1 MQTKILLALCL
12 VAISQVNAHG
22 AITAV
27 QGSNGMTGEAFG
39 VDQSTPR
46 DGTKRNPF
54 QTDSS
59 IIRDRKMQKR
69 CQRWSLWRMC
79 SCYSGYGRYKAE
91 AGTIS
96 RTEN

>member
-39 VDQSTPR
+39 VDQSTPVMLMLPVMER
-46 DGTKRNPF
+46 L
-54 QTDSS
+54 SH
-59 IIRDRKMQKR
+59 
-69 CQRWSLWRMC
+69 L
-79 SCYSGYGRYKAE
+79 
-91 AGTIS
+91 
-96 RTEN
+96 